1 MMMGEPRPGPAL
13 SLEPLACRWRLE
25 CTLLCKWMGKVPK
38 LCQNLAYTCR
48 RTSHCGAL
56 RDPPPSLSKKLLY
69 ALHTLFSILRLRTW
83 RAAPSVSI
91 RVSTSGHNTTQLS
104 SFELAWHFFYSP
116 PRVCP

>member
-56 RDPPPSLSKKLLY
+56 RDPPPIVIKKIIVRITY
-69 ALHTLFSILRLRTW
+69 SVLHFETPNLARR
-83 RAAPSVSI
+83 PI
-91 RVSTSGHNTTQLS
+91 RVHPCVHLR
-104 SFELAWHFFYSP
+104 P
-116 PRVCP
+116 